1 MSFTVQE
8 FLTRT
13 PEALAALR
21 NVLDKG
27 QCGDIRENNDE
38 VMHLCTRDA
47 ADRHVHHLSD
57 THSWTEDDD
66 QDAVP
71 HVHYAYD
78 RMIPGLV
85 RCQCQRGEDHDK

>member
-8 FLTRT
+8 FLTHE
-13 PEALAALR
+13 PKALAAMRDVIDQGL
-21 NVLDKG
+21 
-27 QCGDIRENNDE
+27 CGDLRESTDDR
-38 VMHLCTRDA
+38 MHLCTRDA
-47 ADRHVHHLSD
+47 ADMHVHHMSD

-66 QDAVP
+66 TDAAP

-78 RMIPGLV
+78 RMIPGNV